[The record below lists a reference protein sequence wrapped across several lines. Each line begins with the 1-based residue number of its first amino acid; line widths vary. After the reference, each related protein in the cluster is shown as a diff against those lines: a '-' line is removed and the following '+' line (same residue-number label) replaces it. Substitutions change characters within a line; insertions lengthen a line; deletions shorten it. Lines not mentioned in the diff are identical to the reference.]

1 VTRLDCRACNSQN
14 PEDKKFCSQCGNSL
28 VPACPNC
35 GAEYAPQSR
44 FCGDCGAKLSQ
55 PSTPIASP
63 ESVPALTSANL
74 DKIGP
79 GERRHLT
86 VLFCDLVNSTEIAAQ
101 LDPEEWRDIA
111 GQYQQ
116 TAAEAV
122 KRLGGYVAKY
132 LGDGLM
138 VYFGWPEAHEDDAE
152 RAARSGLAIVE
163 AVAVLTGQLAGY
175 GEHKLSVRVGI
186 DTGAVVVD
194 FSAGREPDVFGDT
207 PILASRVQAVAAPDT
222 VVVTASVYQLVS
234 GLFEIE
240 DRGAHQLKG
249 IARPVQLYRILRPLV
264 GRRRTYGGAGRASTP
279 FVGRD
284 DETRLLLSR
293 WDRARSGEGQLVLI
307 VGEPGIGKSRLLEE
321 FRSRIDKDARLWIEC
336 AGEQFAQSTPFHA
349 VTHMLEQS
357 FGWTENQSSDD
368 RASQL
373 ERSLELAGMKLG
385 EALPL
390 IAELLN
396 LPVPPKYSPLV
407 FAPEQ
412 KRRRLMATLVTWVL
426 NATRMQPVVIVT
438 EDLHWADPS
447 TLELMQTLAEQAAT
461 TQLMLLYTARPEFR
475 VPWPLRAHHSQ
486 ITLNRLDDNQT
497 REVIAAIAVRVAL
510 SKDVVEILVKR
521 TDGVPLFAEELT
533 RLMLGDRRA
542 LAGEIPT
549 TLHDSLMARIDRL
562 GAAKEV
568 AQVGAVLGRE
578 FSHGLLQAVTQ
589 MPEPDLQL
597 ALTKLADAEL
607 IYVRGLAPEATYQ
620 FKHVLIQDAA
630 YEALLKARR
639 RELHRRTAQ
648 IIIDNFPS
656 IAQAQPEVLA
666 RHWKGAGEIQLTIDA
681 WKQAG
686 DAALKRQAFK
696 EAGIA
701 YKQALLTIEGLP
713 ESPDR
718 DKRELDLCRPY
729 VQALQLT
736 AGYNAPETLSTAARA
751 VALAEKNDSLGQ
763 HLLLLLP
770 PFSSSL
776 VSGDYRSAAIQADH
790 LLELAEREGNPP
802 SLALAHRAQ
811 VQVRFYRGEMDR
823 VEHHFGLWRGLL
835 SPAELNQVPAA
846 FVVTLGMASLTA
858 WITGRADQA
867 RERMAEV
874 AAFADESQNRYD
886 LAFGKVMEAL
896 LYRFLGDAYRSQDAA
911 AKALAISQD
920 RSFLFCRDLS
930 LTILGWANMQLDASV
945 DGLSMIREGLA
956 GLLETGIRVT
966 LTDALSRLA
975 QGLALRGMF
984 HDALS
989 TIEDALEANP
999 EEGVFRADTLATRAK
1014 LRLHVGENDNAEADL
1029 RASIALSR
1037 QAGAKTFELRAATLL
1052 AGLLQSRGQRVQAL
1066 DCLLSVYNT
1075 FTEGLDTADLSAAK
1089 TAISELSLS
1098 R

>member
-1 VTRLDCRACNSQN
+1 MRCRACNSQN
-14 PEDKKFCSQCGNSL
+14 PEGKKFCSQCGKSL
-28 VPACPNC
+28 GMACPNC

-44 FCGDCGAKLSQ
+44 FCGDCGANLSQ
-55 PSTPIASP
+55 RSALIDSP
-63 ESVPALTSANL
+63 ESVSDPTSSNPEQM
-74 DKIGP
+74 GP
-79 GERRHLT
+79 SERRHLT

-111 GQYQQ
+111 AQYQQ
-116 TAAEAV
+116 TAAETV
-122 KRLGGYVAKY
+122 KRLGGHVAKY

-163 AVAVLTGQLAGY
+163 AVAILTGRLAAY
-175 GEHKLSVRVGI
+175 GAHKLSVRVGI

-207 PILASRVQAVAAPDT
+207 PIIASRLQAVAAPDT
-222 VVVTASVYQLVS
+222 VVVTASVYQLIA

-249 IARPVQLYRILRPLV
+249 IARPVQLYRIVRPLV

-284 DETRLLLSR
+284 DEMRLLLSR
-293 WDRARSGEGQLVLI
+293 WDRARTGEGQLVLI
-307 VGEPGIGKSRLLEE
+307 VGEPGIGKSRLVEE
-321 FRSRIDKDARLWIEC
+321 FRSRIDKDPRLWIEC

-357 FGWTENQSSDD
+357 FGWSEDQSNDD

-373 ERSLELAGMKLG
+373 ERSLELAGMKIG

-396 LPVPPKYSPLV
+396 LPVPQKYPLLV

-412 KRRRLMATLVTWVL
+412 KRRRLMATLVAWVL
-426 NATRMQPVVIVT
+426 NAARRQPVVIVT

-447 TLELMQTLAEQAAT
+447 TLELLQTLAEQAAT
-461 TQLMLLYTARPEFR
+461 TRLMLLYTARPEFR

-497 REVIAAIAVRVAL
+497 REVIGGIAAHVAL

-521 TDGVPLFAEELT
+521 TSGVPLFAEELT

-542 LAGEIPT
+542 LAGEIPA

-578 FSHGLLQAVTQ
+578 FSYGLLQAMTQ
-589 MPEPDLQL
+589 MAEPELQL
-597 ALTKLADAEL
+597 ALTKLADVEL
-607 IYVRGLAPEATYQ
+607 IYARGLAPESTYQ
-620 FKHVLIQDAA
+620 FKHILIQDAA
-630 YEALLKARR
+630 YEALLKTRR
-639 RELHRRTAQ
+639 RQLHRRAAQ
-648 IIIDNFPS
+648 IIIEKFPS
-656 IAQAQPEVLA
+656 IAQAQPEILA
-666 RHWKGAGEIQLTIDA
+666 RHWNGAGETQLTIDA
-681 WKQAG
+681 WRQAG
-686 DAALKRQAFK
+686 DAALKRQAFR

-701 YKQALLTIEGLP
+701 YKQALLTIEGLQ

-718 DKRELDLCRPY
+718 EKRELELCRPY
-729 VQALQLT
+729 VQTLQLT
-736 AGYNAPETLSTAARA
+736 AGYNAPETLTTAARA
-751 VALAEKNDSLGQ
+751 VVLAEKDNSLGQ

-770 PFSSSL
+770 PFSASL

-790 LLELAEREGNPP
+790 LLELAEREGNPT

-811 VQVRFYRGEMDR
+811 IQVRFYRGEMSR
-823 VEHHFGLWRGLL
+823 VEHHFGRWRTLL

-846 FVVTLGMASLTA
+846 FVVTLGMASITA
-858 WITGRADQA
+858 WIVGHADQA

-874 AAFADESQNRYD
+874 ASFADESQNPYD

-896 LYRFLGDAYRSQDAA
+896 LHRFVGDARRSEAAA

-930 LTILGWANMQLDASV
+930 RTILGWANMQLDTTV

-984 HDALS
+984 RDALS
-989 TIEDALEANP
+989 TVEDALEANP
-999 EEGVFRADTLATRAK
+999 EEGVFRADILATRAK
-1014 LRLHVGENDNAEADL
+1014 LRLHVGENDGAEADL
-1029 RASIALSR
+1029 RASIALAR
-1037 QAGAKTFELRAATLL
+1037 EAGAKAFELRAATLL
-1052 AGLLQSRGQRVQAL
+1052 ARLLQSVGQNIQAL
-1066 DCLLSVYNT
+1066 DCLAPIYNA
-1075 FTEGLDTADLSAAK
+1075 FTEGLDTADLRAAK
-1089 TAISELSLS
+1089 TAIDDLSPT
-1098 R
+1098 